1 MYGNIPF
8 PGKNA
13 ENNDRFVMIGPPKPD
28 QLFVPQKHS
37 DVPVKPDAS
46 FSMPQVRIKPMK
58 KSRREQK
65 IIEHEIE
72 ELSFSRSELGG
83 VKERRNKHEDR
94 PDEARSSLT
103 SLNVESFKLK
113 TKYKD
118 LDLGENFSQ
127 AQGSLEQLK
136 SKIKNLKALAR
147 QPDSYITDHFNVLKK
162 QVEEERDLYRKEV
175 DYRFKQLI
183 NEVKDIEASCKALA
197 KDQYYDRE
205 LHMFE
210 DNFKKLKSDMDTLKI
225 DIKVWDNV
233 TLEADSHTSKINR
246 LVEDLKSELMHD
258 KYYSVE
264 TNITALT
271 KDLEQIKIVPKNRQK
286 MENNVNVTL
295 LKKPQG
301 IPQYGSFH
309 FSKHGFKN
317 FAETL
322 KSTFH
327 SGSYTFNGCKWFVEL
342 VNENGYHMSC
352 FLHRTHGTSNKPLN
366 TIVRAQLN
374 NKKDGSRN
382 MVKKFDARFDLK
394 NFKGGYDDFASFQ
407 DIYDRGFYD
416 EENDM
421 IDFSF
426 YIQVKD

>member
-118 LDLGENFSQ
+118 LDLGENFNQ

-286 MENNVNVTL
+286 MENNVVS
-295 LKKPQG
+295 
-301 IPQYGSFH
+301 IF
-309 FSKHGFKN
+309 
-317 FAETL
+317 
-322 KSTFH
+322 
-327 SGSYTFNGCKWFVEL
+327 
-342 VNENGYHMSC
+342 
-352 FLHRTHGTSNKPLN
+352 
-366 TIVRAQLN
+366 
-374 NKKDGSRN
+374 
-382 MVKKFDARFDLK
+382 
-394 NFKGGYDDFASFQ
+394 
-407 DIYDRGFYD
+407 
-416 EENDM
+416 
-421 IDFSF
+421 
-426 YIQVKD
+426 